1 MKRVMVLIAAS
12 AVLGLSSAA
21 IAQSAGGGMSGGSG
35 GASIGPAPGT
45 PGNFTRPRGADTNG
59 IGLTGSG
66 VTGRMPDANRSDN
79 DQNPGNRRPPVQ
91 PPGSGASN
99 GSGVPGADSFT
110 PAPIIAPP
118 SPFGAR

>member
-1 MKRVMVLIAAS
+1 MQRLMVLIAAG
-12 AVLGLSSAA
+12 ALLGLSAA
-21 IAQSAGGGMSGGSG
+21 AMAQSGTGGMSGGRG

-45 PGNFTRPRGADTNG
+45 PGDFTRPRGSGT
-59 IGLTGSG
+59 TGTESG

-79 DQNPGNRRPPVQ
+79 DQNPGRRRPPVQ
-91 PPGSGASN
+91 PPDSGNAN
-99 GSGVPGADSFT
+99 GGGGLGADSST

>member
-1 MKRVMVLIAAS
+1 MKRLMVLIAAS
-12 AVLGLSSAA
+12 ALLGSAA
-21 IAQSAGGGMSGGSG
+21 AMAQSGTGGMSGGGG

-45 PGNFTRPRGADTNG
+45 PGEFTRPRGVGAG
-59 IGLTGSG
+59 TGSG

-91 PPGSGASN
+91 PPGSGTN
-99 GSGVPGADSFT
+99 GGGGVVGADSST

-118 SPFGAR
+118 SPYGAR